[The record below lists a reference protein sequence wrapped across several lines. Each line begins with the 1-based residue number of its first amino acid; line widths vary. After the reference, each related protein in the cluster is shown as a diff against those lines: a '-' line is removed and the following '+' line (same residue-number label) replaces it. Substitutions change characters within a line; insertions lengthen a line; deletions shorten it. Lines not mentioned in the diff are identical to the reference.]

1 MKLILTESQYRGMLK
16 QIKDYE
22 EKLSFMKQNLST
34 SVKADI
40 FNHLFDKYTGEKS
53 LYGINPEE
61 SFQIELDGLRNVLG
75 GRPRIL
81 VWVDV
86 INGYVRAM
94 ITIGGIRGGGD
105 DKMTTIKW
113 LFEDENGEET
123 FYSKLDKGIQ
133 TRMSQKYQDKMIE
146 KYNSRQ

>member
-40 FNHLFDKYTGEKS
+40 FNHLFDKYKGEKS
-53 LYGINPEE
+53 IYGK

-75 GRPRIL
+75 GRPMIL

-94 ITIGGIRGGGD
+94 ITIGGIRGCGD

>member
-1 MKLILTESQYRGMLK
+1 
-16 QIKDYE
+16 
-22 EKLSFMKQNLST
+22 
-34 SVKADI
+34 
-40 FNHLFDKYTGEKS
+40 
-53 LYGINPEE
+53 
-61 SFQIELDGLRNVLG
+61 VLG

>member
-1 MKLILTESQYRGMLK
+1 MKNAIGMLK
-16 QIKDYE
+16 QK
-22 EKLSFMKQNLST
+22 
-34 SVKADI
+34 VKKYVVSEPPKVEMLEAI

-53 LYGINPEE
+53 IYGINPEE